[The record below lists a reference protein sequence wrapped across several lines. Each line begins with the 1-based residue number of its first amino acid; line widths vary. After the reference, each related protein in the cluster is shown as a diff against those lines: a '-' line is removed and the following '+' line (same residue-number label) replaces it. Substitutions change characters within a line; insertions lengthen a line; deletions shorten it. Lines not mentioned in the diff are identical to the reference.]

1 MKVHKIDHVG
11 IVVND
16 LAAAKAFFL
25 DFGLE
30 LQGEGIVEGEWV
42 DNVVGLH
49 GVKGAIAMLRT
60 PDGETNIELSQFY
73 RPTGEK
79 DIQRPLANTPGIRHV
94 TFVVEDIEAVIAKL
108 KKQGAETVGR
118 IQNYED
124 TYKVCYIRGPED
136 IILELAEPSNTL
148 KGQS

>member
-30 LQGEGIVEGEWV
+30 LQGEAIVEGEWV
-42 DNVVGLH
+42 DNVIGLH
-49 GVKGAIAMLRT
+49 DVKAAIVMLGT
-60 PDGETNIELSQFY
+60 PDGKANIELSQFY

-79 DIQRPLANTPGIRHV
+79 DSQRPLANTPGIRHI
-94 TFVVEDIEAVIAKL
+94 TFVVEDIEALVAKV
-108 KKQGAETVGR
+108 KKQGAEIVGR
-118 IQNYED
+118 IENYED
-124 TYKVCYIRGPED
+124 T
-136 IILELAEPSNTL
+136 
-148 KGQS
+148 

>member
-1 MKVHKIDHVG
+1 VKVHKIDHVG

-16 LAAAKAFFL
+16 LAAATAFFL

-49 GVKGAIAMLRT
+49 GVKDAYAMLQT
-60 PDGETNIELSQFY
+60 PDGEANIELIQFY
-73 RPTGEK
+73 RPTSEK
-79 DIQRPLANTPGIRHV
+79 DIQRPLANTPGIRHIA
-94 TFVVEDIEAVIAKL
+94 FVVEDIEAVVAKL
-108 KKQGAETVGR
+108 KKQGAEIVGR

-124 TYKVCYIRGPED
+124 TYKLCYIRGPEG
-136 IILELAEPSNTL
+136 IILELAEPV
-148 KGQS
+148 K